1 MAPIRTC
8 VTAEGDK
15 SPGVLLASGYIS
27 GGAITGI
34 VTAAKELV
42 GPLAAMGRR
51 IEDWQNPPFLTAT
64 MPIFALIPF
73 VVLCILLYLVGRDV
87 LLTTRPKVAKN

>member
-15 SPGVLLASGYIS
+15 SPDVLLASGYIA

-34 VTAAKELV
+34 VIAAKELV
-42 GPLAAMGRR
+42 GSLAAMGH
-51 IEDWQNPPFLTAT
+51 
-64 MPIFALIPF
+64 
-73 VVLCILLYLVGRDV
+73 
-87 LLTTRPKVAKN
+87 